1 VTSTRPT
8 STRLRVADTLDR
20 LPVTRTHL
28 RVVVAVGLGLFFD
41 MYEVF
46 LAGTISSALKTQFG
60 LGGLALS
67 LLLGSAFFGMFL
79 GAAFVARLADRIG
92 RRTMFLLSLTWYSL
106 WSLVGAFS
114 PNAAVLVACRFLA
127 GIGVG
132 AEYPVSD
139 TYLSDVLPARARGR
153 LAAWAYTCSY
163 LAVPALGFLSLSIAD
178 KAPWGVDG
186 WRWLLALGAIGAVL
200 VLVLRRGLPES
211 PRWLEAV
218 GRHREAEAALAQFS
232 TAAPL
237 RRQPVEAVTP
247 AGSGSTGSVVSGG
260 SVISG
265 GPVISGAGGGAEGGA
280 RPEAAG
286 ADPGLGARARLPIGA
301 LRRAPYRGR
310 LVMLGIFHL
319 LQTFGYYGFGTLA
332 VLVLA
337 ERGYTVQH
345 SLLYTALSFLG
356 YPLGSLLSI
365 PLISR
370 IERKYLIVG
379 SVLTM
384 AAVGLLFATA
394 AAPLTVVLAGVAF
407 TTVSNVFSNAYHVY
421 QAEIFPTEL
430 RASATGWTYSLS
442 RLTTGLMPFLLL
454 PLLHDA
460 GPAAV
465 FTVVAGAMLIVAAD
479 VALLGPRTSARSV
492 EDLNPR

>member
-1 VTSTRPT
+1 MTSTRPT
-8 STRLRVADTLDR
+8 PTRLRVADTLDR

-46 LAGTISSALKTQFG
+46 LAGTISSALKAQFG
-60 LGGLALS
+60 LGGVALS
-67 LLLGSAFFGMFL
+67 VLLGSAFLGMFL

-92 RRTMFLLSLTWYSL
+92 RRRMFLLSLTWYSL
-106 WSLVGAFS
+106 WSLIAAFS
-114 PNAAVLVACRFLA
+114 PNAAFLVVCRFLA

-163 LAVPALGFLSLSIAD
+163 LAVPAVGFLSLAIAD
-178 KAPWGVDG
+178 KTPWGFDG

-200 VLVLRRGLPES
+200 VLILRRGLPES

-218 GRHREAEAALAQFS
+218 GRHREADAALAQFA
-232 TAAPL
+232 TARPL
-237 RRQPVEAVTP
+237 RRQPVEAVAA
-247 AGSGSTGSVVSGG
+247 AGPESTGD
-260 SVISG
+260 
-265 GPVISGAGGGAEGGA
+265 SGAAGVGTGGA
-280 RPEAAG
+280 
-286 ADPGLGARARLPIGA
+286 LPINTLPTGALPTGALPISA
-301 LRRAPYRGR
+301 LRRAPYLGR

-370 IERKYLIVG
+370 IERKYLVVG

-384 AAVGLLFATA
+384 AAVGLVFGTAEA
-394 AAPLTVVLAGVAF
+394 AATVVLAGVAF
-407 TTVSNVFSNAYHVY
+407 TTVSNVFSNSYHVY

-460 GPAAV
+460 GPGAV
-465 FTVVAGAMLIVAAD
+465 FTVVAGAMLVVAAD
-479 VALLGPRTSARSV
+479 VALLGPRTSGRSV
-492 EDLNPR
+492 EALNPR

>member
-1 VTSTRPT
+1 MGGYSVTSTRPT
-8 STRLRVADTLDR
+8 PTRLRVADTLDR

-46 LAGTISSALKTQFG
+46 LAGTISSALKAQFG
-60 LGGLALS
+60 LGGVALS
-67 LLLGSAFFGMFL
+67 VLLGSAFLGMFL

-92 RRTMFLLSLTWYSL
+92 RRRMFLLSLTWYSL
-106 WSLVGAFS
+106 WSLIAAFS
-114 PNAAVLVACRFLA
+114 PNAAFLVVCRFLA

-139 TYLSDVLPARARGR
+139 TYVSDVLPARARGR

-163 LAVPALGFLSLSIAD
+163 LAVPALGFLSLAIAD
-178 KAPWGVDG
+178 RAPWGFDG

-218 GRHREAEAALAQFS
+218 GRHREADAALAAFS
-232 TAAPL
+232 TARPL
-237 RRQPVEAVTP
+237 RRQPVEAVAA
-247 AGSGSTGSVVSGG
+247 AGPESTGD
-260 SVISG
+260 
-265 GPVISGAGGGAEGGA
+265 SGAAGVGTGGA
-280 RPEAAG
+280 
-286 ADPGLGARARLPIGA
+286 LPINTLPTGALPTGALPISA
-301 LRRAPYRGR
+301 LRRAPYLGR

-370 IERKYLIVG
+370 VERKYLVVG

-394 AAPLTVVLAGVAF
+394 ATPAAVVLAGVTF
-407 TTVSNVFSNAYHVY
+407 TAVSNVFSNSYHVY
-421 QAEIFPTEL
+421 QAEIFP
-430 RASATGWTYSLS
+430 
-442 RLTTGLMPFLLL
+442 
-454 PLLHDA
+454 
-460 GPAAV
+460 
-465 FTVVAGAMLIVAAD
+465 
-479 VALLGPRTSARSV
+479 
-492 EDLNPR
+492 

>member
-1 VTSTRPT
+1 MPSTRPT
-8 STRLRVADTLDR
+8 STRLRVADSLDR

-60 LGGLALS
+60 LGGPALS
-67 LLLGSAFFGMFL
+67 VLLGSAFLGMFL

-92 RRTMFLLSLTWYSL
+92 RRRMFLLSLTWYSL
-106 WSLVGAFS
+106 WSLVGAVS
-114 PNAAVLVACRFLA
+114 PNAAFLVACRFLA

-163 LAVPALGFLSLSIAD
+163 LAVPAVGFLSLAIAD
-178 KAPWGVDG
+178 KTPWGFDG

-200 VLVLRRGLPES
+200 VLILRRGLPES

-218 GRHREAEAALAQFS
+218 GRHREADAALAQFA
-232 TAAPL
+232 TARPL
-237 RRQPVEAVTP
+237 RRQPVEAVAAAGPESTG
-247 AGSGSTGSVVSGG
+247 GSGA
-260 SVISG
+260 
-265 GPVISGAGGGAEGGA
+265 AGVGTGGALPTGA
-280 RPEAAG
+280 LPTG
-286 ADPGLGARARLPIGA
+286 ALPIRALPISA
-301 LRRAPYRGR
+301 LRRAPYLGR

-370 IERKYLIVG
+370 IERKYLVVG

-394 AAPLTVVLAGVAF
+394 DGPATVVVAGVAF
-407 TTVSNVFSNAYHVY
+407 TSVSNVFSNAYHVY

-465 FTVVAGAMLIVAAD
+465 FAVVAGAMVIVAAD
-479 VALLGPRTSARSV
+479 VSLLGPRTSARSV

>member
-1 VTSTRPT
+1 MSSETQASTPAPIPT
-8 STRLRVADTLDR
+8 QRRVADALDR

-46 LAGTISSALKTQFG
+46 LAGTIGTALKTEFG
-60 LGGLALS
+60 LGGTALS
-67 LLLGSAFFGMFL
+67 VMLGSAFLGMFV
-79 GAAFVARLADRIG
+79 GAAFLARLADRIG
-92 RRTMFLLSLTWYSL
+92 RRRMFLLSLTWYSL
-106 WSLVGAFS
+106 WSLIGAFS

-127 GIGVG
+127 GVGVG

-139 TYLSDVLPARARGR
+139 SYLSDVLPARSRGR

-163 LAVPALGFLSLSIAD
+163 LAVPALGFLSLALTERT
-178 KAPWGVDG
+178 PWGFDG
-186 WRWLLALGAIGAVL
+186 WRWLMALGAIGAVL

-211 PRWLEAV
+211 PRWLEAM
-218 GRHREAEAALAQFS
+218 GRTREADEALAQFS
-232 TAAPL
+232 TAPLL
-237 RRQPVEAVTP
+237 RRQPAEPVLHP
-247 AGSGSTGSVVSGG
+247 AAQA
-260 SVISG
+260 
-265 GPVISGAGGGAEGGA
+265 AGTARGA
-280 RPEAAG
+280 RPEQA
-286 ADPGLGARARLPIGA
+286 PVSTLSISA
-301 LRRAPYRGR
+301 LRRTPYLGR

-356 YPLGSLLSI
+356 YPIGSLLSI
-365 PLISR
+365 PLIAR
-370 IERKYLIVG
+370 IERKYLVVG

-394 AAPLTVVLAGVAF
+394 GAPALIVIAGLAF
-407 TTVSNVFSNAYHVY
+407 TAVSNVFSNSYHVY

-454 PLLHDA
+454 PLLHES
-460 GPAAV
+460 GPGAV
-465 FTVVAGAMLIVAAD
+465 FTVVAVAMLVVAAD
-479 VALLGPRTSARSV
+479 VSLLGPKTSARSL
-492 EDLNPR
+492 EQINPR